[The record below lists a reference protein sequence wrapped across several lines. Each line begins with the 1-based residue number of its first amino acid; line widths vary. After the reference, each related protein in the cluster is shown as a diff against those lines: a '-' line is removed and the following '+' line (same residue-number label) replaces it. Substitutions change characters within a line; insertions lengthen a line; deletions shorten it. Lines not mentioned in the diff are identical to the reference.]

1 MDPHRSL
8 RQLFETALRRFAL
21 SDALSALRAS
31 SHAGDPYGIRTHVA
45 GVRGRSLRPL
55 DQRAIFSFE
64 QQLRFVFQPFQMPAG
79 FCFPTG
85 PFRFATP
92 LKASAIRF
100 VFQPFQM
107 PAGFCFPTGFFRFA
121 NACQSFLPCK
131 SFVKTMALDLAVK
144 PIPLNHCCKAFGFF
158 NDPAFRQNFPAVL
171 RSVDHKPSICP
182 SGPAYS
188 QFLLEPHKDKTFVLS
203 FLCVGVFLSSQDVAV
218 QVFSAP
224 VSLTSVFGMGTGGP
238 SPLSTPTI
246 RNSSSPFRSFFR
258 TKLLA

>member
-1 MDPHRSL
+1 M
-8 RQLFETALRRFAL
+8 TN
-21 SDALSALRAS
+21 
-31 SHAGDPYGIRTHVA
+31 
-45 GVRGRSLRPL
+45 
-55 DQRAIFSFE
+55 
-64 QQLRFVFQPFQMPAG
+64 
-79 FCFPTG
+79 G
-85 PFRFATP
+85 PFLVLNNSCSESFNSSRYSKV
-92 LKASAIRF
+92 LSS
-100 VFQPFQM
+100 QP
-107 PAGFCFPTGFFRFA
+107 AFFRFA

-144 PIPLNHCCKAFGFF
+144 PIPLNRCCKAFGFF

-203 FLCVGVFLSSQDVAV
+203 FLCVGVFLSSRDVAV

-238 SPLSTPTI
+238 SPFSTPTI
-246 RNSSSPFRSFFR
+246 RNSFSPFRSFFAPSFLPDPFGSSPWCTNR
-258 TKLLA
+258 DSNPGHPD

>member
-1 MDPHRSL
+1 M
-8 RQLFETALRRFAL
+8 TN
-21 SDALSALRAS
+21 
-31 SHAGDPYGIRTHVA
+31 
-45 GVRGRSLRPL
+45 
-55 DQRAIFSFE
+55 
-64 QQLRFVFQPFQMPAG
+64 
-79 FCFPTG
+79 G
-85 PFRFATP
+85 PFLVLNNSCSESFNSSRYSKV
-92 LKASAIRF
+92 LSS
-100 VFQPFQM
+100 QP
-107 PAGFCFPTGFFRFA
+107 AFFRFA

-182 SGPAYS
+182 SGPAYA

-246 RNSSSPFRSFFR
+246 RNSSSPFRSFSHQASCLILSVLHRGAPTGTR
-258 TKLLA
+258 TRDTLIKSQVLYQLSYWCKSRCSFESSLKTEEWREVIKET